1 MYTHLSLLL
10 TVRLAVSSD
19 PDKRSEKLRDTP
31 TPHPP
36 FIITSAGNAS
46 PRLKYKRNIHWE
58 KSDRSVS
65 VTETK
70 ENIKI
75 RVILT
80 VFFTN

>member
-10 TVRLAVSSD
+10 TVRIAVSSD
-19 PDKRSEKLRDTP
+19 PDKCSEKLCDPP
-31 TPHPP
+31 THPP

-46 PRLKYKRNIHWE
+46 PRLKYKRNIHCE
-58 KSDRSVS
+58 KSDRSIS

-75 RVILT
+75 PVILT
-80 VFFTN
+80 LFFTN